1 MILRMSKAGLVSGL
15 VSLLLMAAGLLLS
28 PVRASAQLPVTDD
41 SYTQQGAPNVN
52 NGNAGTLD
60 VLGSATASRTSYI
73 RFNLSPI
80 APGLTGTNV
89 SIATL
94 NLFVNTAT
102 KAGTFDVYLVSGSWS
117 EDTIT
122 FNTAPTL
129 GAQIASGVT
138 VSTSMAKDYV
148 LVNITSALQ
157 AWLNGTTNYG
167 LALVPSAGSTISV
180 SFNSKESTT
189 ASHDPLIDVELV
201 SAGPQGPQGI
211 PGAQGAQGPIGFT
224 GPQGPAGPQGNV
236 GSVGP
241 AGPVGPQGPAGPAGA
256 QGPSSPNPLQVALLH
271 WYPANL
277 TTQFSMGASPFGIA
291 FDGSSIWV
299 SLGDASVTKLRASDG
314 AILGNFP
321 AGPGTGGGVISF
333 DGANLWIIRT
343 TANVVTKLS
352 ASDGTNLG
360 TFPTGNG
367 PDGIA
372 FDGANIWIANH
383 NDNTVTKLRTSDGT
397 NLGTFPVGNQP
408 IGVTFDGANIWV
420 MNSYSSNVT
429 KLRASDGTNLGTFA
443 VGGLPVYAAFD
454 GTNLW
459 ISLDGNTTVSGSL
472 TELRVSDGMILGTF
486 ADQEPQGVAF
496 DGVNIWVANFFDSSV
511 TKFRAS
517 DGTNLG
523 TFPTGGTHA
532 SQVAFDGAN
541 VWVTNPDS
549 STVSKF

>member
-1 MILRMSKAGLVSGL
+1 MSKGGLVSGL
-15 VSLLLMAAGLLLS
+15 VSLLFMTAGLLLS

-60 VLGSATASRTSYI
+60 VVGSATTSRTSYI
-73 RFNLSPI
+73 RFNLSPL

-94 NLFVNTAT
+94 NLFVNSTT

-117 EDTIT
+117 ENTIT
-122 FNTAPTL
+122 FNTAPAL
-129 GAQIASGVT
+129 GAQIASGVA

-148 LVNITSALQ
+148 LVNITTALQ

-180 SFNSKESTT
+180 TFNSKESITE
-189 ASHDPLIDVELV
+189 SHDPLIDVELV
-201 SAGPQGPQGI
+201 SAGPQGPPGVPGMQG
-211 PGAQGAQGPIGFT
+211 PQGPIGLTGPQGSQGPQGVPGSQGPTGAT
-224 GPQGPAGPQGNV
+224 GPQGP
-236 GSVGP
+236 
-241 AGPVGPQGPAGPAGA
+241 QGPA
-256 QGPSSPNPLQVALLH
+256 GPSSPNPLQVAILH

-277 TTQFSMGASPFGIA
+277 TAQFTMGAAPFGIA
-291 FDGSSIWV
+291 FDGSSIWI
-299 SLGDASVTKLRASDG
+299 SLGDGTVTKLRASDG
-314 AILGNFP
+314 ATLGNFP
-321 AGPGTGGGVISF
+321 AGPAPGGGVMCF

-343 TANVVTKLS
+343 TANVVTKLR

-360 TFPTGNG
+360 NFPTGNG

-372 FDGANIWIANH
+372 FDGANIWVTN
-383 NDNTVTKLRTSDGT
+383 NYDNTVTKLRASDGT
-397 NLGTFPVGNQP
+397 NLGTFAVGNQP

-420 MNSYSSNVT
+420 MNSYSNNVT

-459 ISLDGNTTVSGSL
+459 ITLDGNTAVSGSL

-486 ADQEPQGVAF
+486 PDQEPQGVAF

-532 SQVAFDGAN
+532 AQVAFDGAN